1 MNRQFYGYYW
11 RDAKGDLQPLYAPAY
26 HVIATS
32 CIPRV
37 PCIVHR
43 RQDRKTGW
51 QVTHIK
57 TGLCVATGAT
67 KRQAA
72 NEALKMIHWFGE
84 DAIYRSENP

>member
-11 RDAKGDLQPLYAPAY
+11 RDAKGELQPLYAPAY
-26 HVIATS
+26 HVIDTS
-32 CIPRV
+32 CAPRA

-67 KRQAA
+67 KKQAVA
-72 NEALKMIHWFGE
+72 AARKAFWDHGYCALYLPAE
-84 DAIYRSENP
+84 D